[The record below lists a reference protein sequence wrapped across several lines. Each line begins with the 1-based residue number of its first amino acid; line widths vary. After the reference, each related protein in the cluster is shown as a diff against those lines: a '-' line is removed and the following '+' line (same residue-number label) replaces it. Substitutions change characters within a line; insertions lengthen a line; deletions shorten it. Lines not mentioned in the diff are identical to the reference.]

1 MSQEKL
7 CSAPLLIATTVWFAT
22 FPAAAHANVIWPGLA
37 VGWATL
43 FWSVPAGL
51 LIEYL
56 AVQKWLPSITQPGKA
71 VIIANLVSALA
82 GIILFPI
89 LATFSQIVPNTV
101 LRPPAEWSAAYDR
114 SYNLLTLLGLIPL
127 AALVSTLI
135 EGQVMHKRFG
145 SDLSGRTFKILL
157 LANVVST
164 AIAAFFAAAFLF

>member
-1 MSQEKL
+1 MSREKL
-7 CSAPLLIATTVWFAT
+7 KSAPLFIAAAFYAAT
-22 FPAAAHANVIWPGLA
+22 FPGAAHANVIWPGLV

-43 FWSVPAGL
+43 FWAVPAGL

-56 AVQKWLPSITQPGKA
+56 AVQKWLPSITEPGKA
-71 VIIANLVSALA
+71 VIIANLISALV

-89 LATFSQIVPNTV
+89 LATFGEIVPKTV

-114 SYNLLTLLGLIPL
+114 SYYLLTLLGLIPL
-127 AALVSTLI
+127 AALASTLI

-145 SDLSGRTFKILL
+145 LDQSGRTFKILF

-164 AIAAFFAAAFLF
+164 AVAGFFAAAFL